1 MIGGSSEGVMKK
13 TDSERLKHEITGLAV
28 LEILRMHTDVSLAA
42 VIKQLRL
49 MQASEIDGTR
59 KQLIDSVINDFT
71 NINPGKISRKPDKTR
86 NESAFS
92 ASKNPK
98 LH

>member
-1 MIGGSSEGVMKK
+1 
-13 TDSERLKHEITGLAV
+13 
-28 LEILRMHTDVSLAA
+28 
-42 VIKQLRL
+42 
-49 MQASEIDGTR
+49 MQASEMDSAR

-86 NESAFS
+86 DESAFS

>member
-1 MIGGSSEGVMKK
+1 M
-13 TDSERLKHEITGLAV
+13 LKIANALK
-28 LEILRMHTDVSLAA
+28 DVSLAA
-42 VIKQLRL
+42 LIKQLRL
-49 MQASEIDGTR
+49 MHASEMDGTR

-71 NINPGKISRKPDKTR
+71 NVNPGKISRKPEKTR
-86 NESAFS
+86 DESAFS

>member
-1 MIGGSSEGVMKK
+1 MVRQKCSGIRRSY
-13 TDSERLKHEITGLAV
+13 
-28 LEILRMHTDVSLAA
+28 LEILRMHRDVSLAA

-49 MQASEIDGTR
+49 MQASEIDDTR

-71 NINPGKISRKPDKTR
+71 NINPEKISRKPDKTR
-86 NESAFS
+86 DESAFS

>member
-1 MIGGSSEGVMKK
+1 MKK
-13 TDSERLKHEITGLAV
+13 PDSERLKHEITGLAV
-28 LEILRMHTDVSLAA
+28 LEILRMHKDVSLAA
-42 VIKQLRL
+42 LIKQLQL
-49 MQASEIDGTR
+49 MHASEMDGTR

-71 NINPGKISRKPDKTR
+71 NVNPGKISRKPEKTR

>member
-1 MIGGSSEGVMKK
+1 MKK
-13 TDSERLKHEITGLAV
+13 TDIERLKYEITGLAV

-49 MQASEIDGTR
+49 MQASEIDSTR
-59 KQLIDSVINDFT
+59 KELIDSVINDFT
-71 NINPGKISRKPDKTR
+71 NINPGKIGIKPEKTTD
-86 NESAFS
+86 ESAFS

>member
-1 MIGGSSEGVMKK
+1 MKK

-28 LEILRMHTDVSLAA
+28 LEILRKHTDVSLAA

-71 NINPGKISRKPDKTR
+71 NINPGKISRKPDKIR
-86 NESAFS
+86 DESAFS
-92 ASKNPK
+92 ASKKPK